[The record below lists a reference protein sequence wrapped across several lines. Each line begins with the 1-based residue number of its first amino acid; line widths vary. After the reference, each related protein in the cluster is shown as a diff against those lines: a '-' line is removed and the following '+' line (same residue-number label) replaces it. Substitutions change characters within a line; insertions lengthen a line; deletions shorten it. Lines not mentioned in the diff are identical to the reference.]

1 MPFTSNQQ
9 NTQTVNSKSGL
20 NLNNNSNNSNSNNNI
35 RYEPKSVLELRRSSS
50 PITDQK
56 PVSRTEISAAAV
68 CWDESSSTQLEDH
81 VLLTHFEDF
90 DSLMR
95 EFGLHED
102 SNSTNPKPISTT
114 TISQLAQ
121 VGGGVGSQ
129 THQYLS
135 LPTEFIPPPSS
146 QLSSTTTFESTQF
159 VPPDFSLQEISAYG
173 PLSNNHAFDLSN
185 DASAAA
191 VRHNM
196 IANNWNSNNNIG
208 FDYVDELIRLAE
220 CFQTNSFHLSQVI
233 LGRLNQ
239 RLRSPTGKALQ
250 RAAFYFKEALQTLL
264 TGSTRPTRPSP
275 SSEVIQSIKAH
286 RAFSTISPLP
296 MFSSFT
302 ANQAVL
308 EAVDG
313 SMLVHVIDFD
323 IGLGMHWASFLKELS
338 DKAESRKT
346 GPPVLRITAVVGEE
360 YAVESQLIRENL
372 TQFARELSVRFDIDF
387 VLIRTFEYLS
397 FKPIKFVEGEKTAI
411 LLSPSIFRRVGT
423 GFLNDLRR
431 IAPHVVVHLDSE
443 GLMGFGTT
451 FRQTVIEGLEFYS
464 TLMESLEAATCG
476 GGGDDWMRK
485 IERFVLFPK
494 ILEAV
499 GAAGRRGTPWR
510 EAFVA
515 AGLRPV
521 ALSPFADFQADYLI
535 STVQGRGFHV
545 ARRQAEMLLC
555 WQERPLVATSAWRF

>member
-9 NTQTVNSKSGL
+9 NTQTVNSKSSL
-20 NLNNNSNNSNSNNNI
+20 NLNNNNNNNNV
-35 RYEPKSVLELRRSSS
+35 RYEPKSVLEPRRSSS
-50 PITDQK
+50 PVTDQK
-56 PVSRTEISAAAV
+56 PVSGNEISGAAV
-68 CWDESSSTQLEDH
+68 CWDESSTQLEDH

-102 SNSTNPKPISTT
+102 SNSTNPKPITTT

-121 VGGGVGSQ
+121 VGGGVD
-129 THQYLS
+129 HYLS
-135 LPTEFIPPPSS
+135 LPAEFIQPPST
-146 QLSSTTTFESTQF
+146 QLSSNTTTTFESTQF
-159 VPPDFSLQEISAYG
+159 VPTDFSLQEISAYG

-185 DASAAA
+185 DSSA

-196 IANNWNSNNNIG
+196 IANNWNNNNIG
-208 FDYVDELIRLAE
+208 TFDYVDELIRLAE
-220 CFQTNSFHLSQVI
+220 CFQTNSFHLSHVI

-275 SSEVIQSIKAH
+275 SPEVIQSIKAH

-372 TQFARELSVRFDIDF
+372 TQFARELSVGFDIDF
-387 VLIRTFEYLS
+387 VLIRTFEFLS
-397 FKPIKFVEGEKTAI
+397 FKAIKFVEGEKTAI
-411 LLSPSIFRRVGT
+411 LFSPTIFRRVGT

-431 IAPHVVVHLDSE
+431 IAPHVVVHLDGE
-443 GLMGFGTT
+443 GLMGFGTS

-464 TLMESLEAATCG
+464 TLLESLEAATCG
-476 GGGDDWMRK
+476 GGEDWMRK

-521 ALSPFADFQADYLI
+521 ALSHFADFQADYLI

>member
-1 MPFTSNQQ
+1 MKVPFTSNQ
-9 NTQTVNSKSGL
+9 NTQTVNSKPGL
-20 NLNNNSNNSNSNNNI
+20 NLNNNNNNI
-35 RYEPKSVLELRRSSS
+35 IIPNNAFQGVATNARALCYDEPKSVLELRRSSS
-50 PITDQK
+50 PTDQK
-56 PVSRTEISAAAV
+56 PVSGTEISAV
-68 CWDESSSTQLEDH
+68 WDDSSTQLEDH
-81 VLLTHFEDF
+81 VLTHFEDF

-102 SNSTNPKPISTT
+102 SNSTTPTPKPAT
-114 TISQLAQ
+114 TISQLTQ
-121 VGGGVGSQ
+121 GDSQ
-129 THQYLS
+129 IHQYLS
-135 LPTEFIPPPSS
+135 LPEFPPAGGHS
-146 QLSSTTTFESTQF
+146 TFESTQF

-173 PLSNNHAFDLSN
+173 PLSNNGINAFDLSN
-185 DASAAA
+185 DAA
-191 VRHNM
+191 RH
-196 IANNWNSNNNIG
+196 ITNNWNNIG

-220 CFQTNSFHLSQVI
+220 CFQTNSLHLSHVI

-275 SSEVIQSIKAH
+275 SPEVIHSIKAH
-286 RAFSTISPLP
+286 RDFSTISALP
-296 MFSSFT
+296 RFSSFT

-323 IGLGMHWASFLKELS
+323 IGLGMHWASFLKELA
-338 DKAESRKT
+338 DKAETRKT
-346 GPPVLRITAVVGEE
+346 SPPVLRITAVVGEE
-360 YAVESQLIRENL
+360 YAVESQLIREKL
-372 TQFARELSVRFDIDF
+372 TQFARELNIRFDIDF
-387 VLIRTFEYLS
+387 VLIRTFEFLS
-397 FKPIKFVEGEKTAI
+397 FKAIKFVEGEKTAI
-411 LLSPSIFRRVGT
+411 LLSPTIFRRVGT

-464 TLMESLEAATCG
+464 TLLESLEAASCG
-476 GGGDDWMRK
+476 VGDDWMRK

-499 GAAGRRGTPWR
+499 GAAGRRATPWR

-521 ALSPFADFQADYLI
+521 ALSQFADFQADYLI

-545 ARRQAEMLLC
+545 ARRQAEMVLC